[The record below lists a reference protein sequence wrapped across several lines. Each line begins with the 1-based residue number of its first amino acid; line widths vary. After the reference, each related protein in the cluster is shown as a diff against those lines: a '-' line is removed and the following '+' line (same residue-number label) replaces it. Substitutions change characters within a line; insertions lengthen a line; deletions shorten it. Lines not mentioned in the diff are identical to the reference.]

1 MFQHI
6 LIATDGSLLSESAL
20 DKAMDLAREAG
31 AKVTVVAATEPFN
44 VFSADSTQLTET
56 KASYEKHIKAE
67 AARWLAEAERKAK
80 TLGVRCTV
88 VQVEQQHPYRAIIDV
103 AKKQRCDLIAMASH
117 GRRGVSALVLGS
129 ETTKVLTHSSIPV
142 LVYR

>member
-6 LIATDGSLLSESAL
+6 LIATDGSLLSESAV
-20 DKAMDLAREAG
+20 DKAMDFAREAG
-31 AKVTVVAATEPFN
+31 AKVTVVTATEPFN
-44 VFSADSTQLTET
+44 VFSGDSAQLVET

-67 AARWLAEAERKAK
+67 AAGRLAEAERKAK
-80 TLGVRCTV
+80 TLRVRCDV
-88 VQVEQQHPYRAIIDV
+88 LQIEQQHPYRAIIET
-103 AKKQRCDLIAMASH
+103 AKERGCDLIAMASH
-117 GRRGVSALVLGS
+117 GRRGISGLVLGS

>member
-6 LIATDGSLLSESAL
+6 LIATDGSLLSQSAL
-20 DKAMDLAREAG
+20 DKAMDFAREAG
-31 AKVTVVAATEPFN
+31 ARVTVVTATEPFN
-44 VFSADSTQLTET
+44 TFSADSVQIAMT
-56 KASYEKHIKAE
+56 KASYEEHVKAE
-67 AARWLAEAERKAK
+67 AAKRLAEAERKAK
-80 TLGVRCTV
+80 SLGVQCNV
-88 VQVEQQHPYRAIIDV
+88 LQVEQQQAYRAIIE
-103 AKKQRCDLIAMASH
+103 AAEKNGCDLIAMASH